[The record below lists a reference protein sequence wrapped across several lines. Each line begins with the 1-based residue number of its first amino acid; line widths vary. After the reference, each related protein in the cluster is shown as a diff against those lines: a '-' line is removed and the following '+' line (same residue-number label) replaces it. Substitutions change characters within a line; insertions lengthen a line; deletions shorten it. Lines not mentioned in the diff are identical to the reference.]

1 MTRFAHELSTCRVP
15 ASVAEWARRGTPRT
29 TLLGPRFA
37 RTAYGWYRRAGSPSS
52 TAQRILDA
60 AAGLPDGALI
70 AGWAAAYVHGV
81 DQLDG
86 FDDHTFAPQ
95 PVPVLLPPGQ
105 RRRPTDGVSYR
116 QSRRPAYCEEV
127 EGVPVT
133 TLVRAAV
140 DLALLGSSLTEAVV
154 AVDAVLGWRSLVH
167 RRLQRVS
174 DGLLARRGVRQA
186 RRAIELARVGV
197 RSPWESRLR
206 MFAVTELGWTGLLVN
221 RAVFDERGN
230 LLGIPDLLDVEAGL
244 ALEYDGASWRADR
257 SEGHRDRRQHRQDNE
272 REERLERAGLIVV
285 RVEKADLTTYRSR
298 LAGRL
303 DAGRA
308 DGLRRERSRDRW
320 TVDEPEGWFGQPA

>member
-1 MTRFAHELSTCRVP
+1 MTRFTQELSICRAP
-15 ASVAEWARRGTPRT
+15 ASVAAWARRGTPRT
-29 TLLGPRFA
+29 TLLGPRFS
-37 RTAYGWYRRAGSPSS
+37 RTAYGWYRRAGPPRS

-70 AGWAAAYVHGV
+70 AGWASAYVHGV

-86 FDDHTFAPQ
+86 FDDHTFAPL

-105 RRRPTDGVSYR
+105 RRRPTVGVCYR
-116 QSRRPAYCEEV
+116 QSRRAAHPEEV
-127 EGVPVT
+127 EGIPVT
-133 TLVRAAV
+133 TLIRAAV

-154 AVDAVLGWRSLVH
+154 AVDAVLASGLLAH

-174 DGLLARRGVRQA
+174 GDLLPRRGVRQA

-221 RAVFDERGN
+221 RPVFDGRSD
-230 LLGIPDLLDVEAGL
+230 LLGIPDLLDVDAGL
-244 ALEYDGASWRADR
+244 ALEYDGAAWRAER
-257 SEGHRDRRQHRQDNE
+257 SEGHRDRRQHREDNE
-272 REERLERAGLIVV
+272 REERLERAGLVVV
-285 RVEKADLTTYRSR
+285 RVEKADLTCYRSR

-303 DAGRA
+303 EAARA
-308 DGLRRERSRDRW
+308 DGLRRDRSRDRW
-320 TVDEPEGWFGQPA
+320 TVDEPAGWFGQPA